1 MVRQRIWSGSPDPIF
16 LTRSQ
21 IYLFS
26 NGYWMGINFLCQHQG
41 FRQNILRIS
50 LCAALISHLARFY
63 FWMYQTLSFFY
74 NWKDTTAN
82 ISQVLSESETVFNCY
97 EFLVLCNLFGCC
109 TDSQSTSRRKI
120 KRQKYHKHE
129 MITDQKQEKD
139 ACKR

>member
-1 MVRQRIWSGSPDPIF
+1 MYHQVIIF
-16 LTRSQ
+16 PSLKFYGNALRLPWLLVTCDLIMQLYIFKQNIVVSRCN
-21 IYLFS
+21 L
-26 NGYWMGINFLCQHQG
+26 LCQHWG
-41 FRQNILRIS
+41 LRQNILRIS

-120 KRQKYHKHE
+120 KR
-129 MITDQKQEKD
+129 
-139 ACKR
+139 